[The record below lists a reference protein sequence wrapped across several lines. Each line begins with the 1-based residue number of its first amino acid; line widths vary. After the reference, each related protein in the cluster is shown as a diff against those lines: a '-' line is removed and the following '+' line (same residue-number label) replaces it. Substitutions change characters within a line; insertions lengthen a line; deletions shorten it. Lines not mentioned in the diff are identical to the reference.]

1 MKSGE
6 KKKKTKNKTTN
17 LDDSLGIDEVCP
29 AANRYPR
36 YVTLS
41 GCEVIEGSEQ
51 QLNIRETAGAVGVGH
66 QKPPA
71 APMQHAVADCPALP
85 AISLELH
92 DADVGLWVAFGR
104 ELKHGRGGAVRGT
117 VIYDENLECAFWK
130 GSEVLEGG

>member
-1 MKSGE
+1 MKSG
-6 KKKKTKNKTTN
+6 KKKKKKRKETN

-36 YVTLS
+36 YVT
-41 GCEVIEGSEQ
+41 GRGGEVIEGSEQ
-51 QLNIRETAGAVGVGH
+51 QLDIRETAGAVGVGH

-71 APMQHAVADCPALP
+71 APMHHAVADCPALP
-85 AISLELH
+85 AIALELH
-92 DADVGLWVAFGR
+92 DADVGFWVAFGR

-117 VIYDENLECAFWK
+117 VIYDENLERAFWK